1 MYLKSIELQGF
12 KSFPD
17 KTVLRFHKGI
27 TAVVGPNGSGKSN
40 VSDAVRWVLG
50 EQSTKTLRGS
60 KMEDVIFSGT
70 SERRAQGFAQ
80 VTLVLDN
87 TDRQIDFDK
96 DELTIARRYYRSGE
110 SEYMIDGATVR
121 LRDVN
126 ELFMDTGL
134 GRDGYSIISQGKIAD
149 IISSKSNER
158 REIFEEA
165 AGISRYRYRRQDAQ
179 RKLAQ
184 AEENMVRLLD
194 ILDELSARVGP
205 LKTQSDKAEK
215 FLELAEEKK
224 NLEIGLWLDLI
235 SKSNDKLREQEKKI
249 TLAGAQYEQCEA
261 ELEKIEKENEEI
273 YAQNA
278 DSNLVIEALR
288 NNAASF
294 EEEAIRKES
303 EIELASQNI
312 AHNNDTIE
320 RIRTEAEQ
328 AGDTEE
334 QIDKQIAERQ
344 AQIEALNEKI
354 AAERSLLEEQS
365 RGMQSLMNENEQFT
379 KQFSSFTEELSSLQ
393 LALSDAKVEKSTALS
408 SAEQIV
414 RRQGDIDSAIAQKNA
429 ALSTAKAERE
439 ACAQQLKAYED
450 AVQSSRNSLEGYD
463 LKYVS
468 EKNKAHK
475 LKAECDRLNAE
486 SYNQNQK
493 LAMLK
498 ELQKN
503 MEGYSGA
510 VKAVVQQARHGVLRG
525 IHGALADLIQT
536 DPAYSL
542 AVETALG
549 NALQNVVTGDEADAK
564 RAITYLKNNRL
575 GRVTFLPIAAME
587 ARSLKEKG
595 IEQCAGFVDY
605 ATRLVECDKQYQDII
620 ANLLGKTVVAEDLD
634 SAIAIAKQYRGAF
647 KIVTLDGQIIH
658 AGGSMTGGSKAKNTG
673 MLSRAAEIEKLK
685 KSCAAVKA
693 EAEQAFEKSNAA
705 ASALAKL
712 EAEMEAVRADIVSG
726 GEDVIRTRG
735 ELNLISEQ
743 CAAAEA
749 AVREL
754 EQEKSNAAATVASFK
769 AQAESADAGI
779 ARIEAQM
786 HRVEQGIEAINAD
799 KEKLEQRRA
808 QLNETANAV
817 NIKIAEA
824 SKDIAA
830 QREAIQSLTLQK
842 LSQAERAAKTAEE
855 IAAIS
860 KQNEALEETIAQAE
874 EAKNTLRDKAQ
885 QAKQNI
891 EQIIASRSELEK
903 RSTEL
908 RAAEKEYTA
917 QREKLSGEMARLS
930 ERKINMQNEYE
941 TTVAKLFDEYEL
953 TRSQAEQLN
962 IKLENIGEAQRT
974 LASVK
979 AKIRALGSVNVA
991 AIEEYREVK
1000 ERHDFLSLQLEDVQK
1015 SERELT
1021 KLIKELTNNM
1031 SAQFTAQ
1038 FAKIN
1043 QEFAATMHEF
1053 FDGGKAELQLEDEEN
1068 VLECGIEIKVQPPGK
1083 NVQNIALLSGGE
1095 KSLAAV
1101 ALLFAILKVT
1111 PAPFCIYDEVEAALD
1126 DVNVDKYA
1134 KYMRKMCER
1143 IQFIAITHRRGT
1155 MEEADVL
1162 YGVTMQEKGV
1172 SKLLELKA
1180 AEVSAKL
1187 GI

>member
-344 AQIEALNEKI
+344 AQIAQLNEKI

-429 ALSTAKAERE
+429 ALATAKAERE

-705 ASALAKL
+705 A
-712 EAEMEAVRADIVSG
+712 
-726 GEDVIRTRG
+726 
-735 ELNLISEQ
+735 
-743 CAAAEA
+743 
-749 AVREL
+749 
-754 EQEKSNAAATVASFK
+754 TVASFK

-830 QREAIQSLTLQK
+830 QREAIQSFTLQK

>member
-17 KTVLRFHKGI
+17 KTVLHFHKGI

-50 EQSTKTLRGS
+50 EQSTKSLRGS
-60 KMEDVIFSGT
+60 RMEDVIFSGT
-70 SERRAQGFAQ
+70 EERRAQGFAQ

-87 TDRQIDFDK
+87 SDRQIDFDK
-96 DELTIARRYYRSGE
+96 DELSISRRYYRSGE
-110 SEYMIDGATVR
+110 SEYIIDGATVR
-121 LRDVN
+121 LRDIN

-165 AGISRYRYRRQDAQ
+165 AGISKYRYRRQDAQ
-179 RKLAQ
+179 RKLSQ
-184 AEENMVRLLD
+184 AEDNMVRLLD

-215 FLELAEEKK
+215 FLVLAEQKK

-235 SKSNDKLREQEKKI
+235 TKSNDKLREQEKKI
-249 TLAGAQYEQCEA
+249 TLASAQYEQCELA
-261 ELEKIEKENEEI
+261 LEKIEKENEEI
-273 YAQNA
+273 YNQNA
-278 DSNLVIEALR
+278 DSNLVIETLR
-288 NNAASF
+288 TNAASF

-303 EIELASQNI
+303 EIELANQTI
-312 AHNNDTIE
+312 AHHDSTIE
-320 RIRTEAEQ
+320 RIRSEAAQ
-328 AGDTEE
+328 AGDNEE
-334 QIDKQIAERQ
+334 LIDSQIAERQ
-344 AQIEALNEKI
+344 AEITALNEAI
-354 AAERSLLEEQS
+354 AKQRALLEEQS
-365 RGMQSLMNENEQFT
+365 LGMQSLMNENEQFT
-379 KQFSSFTEELSSLQ
+379 KQFAAYTEELSALQ
-393 LALSDAKVEKSTALS
+393 LALSDVKVEKSTALS
-408 SAEQIV
+408 SAEQITL
-414 RRQGDIDSAIAQKNA
+414 RGSDIDAAIEQKRA
-429 ALSTAKAERE
+429 ALTKAQSEQAE
-439 ACAQQLKAYED
+439 CAAVLKDYEQK
-450 AVQSSRNSLEGYD
+450 VQGYRNTLEGYD

-468 EKNKAHK
+468 DKNKAVK
-475 LKAECDRLNAE
+475 LKAECDRLNVEA
-486 SYNQNQK
+486 YNLNQK
-493 LAMLK
+493 LLMLK

-510 VKAVVQQARHGVLRG
+510 VKAVIKQARHGVLRG
-525 IHGALADLIQT
+525 IHGALADLIKT
-536 DPAYSL
+536 EEVYSL
-542 AVETALG
+542 AIETALG
-549 NALQNVVTGDEADAK
+549 NALQNVVTGTEADAK
-564 RAITYLKNNRL
+564 RAIGYLKSNNL
-575 GRVTFLPIAAME
+575 GRVTFLPISALE
-587 ARSLKEKG
+587 ARSLNEKG
-595 IEQCAGFVDY
+595 IEKCEGFVDY
-605 ATRLVECDKQYQDII
+605 ATNLVACDAQYKAII

-634 SAIAIAKQYRGAF
+634 TAILIAKKYHYSF
-647 KIVTLDGQIIH
+647 KIVTLDGQLIN
-658 AGGSMTGGSKAKNTG
+658 AGGSMTGGSRAKNTG
-673 MLSRAAEIEKLK
+673 MLSRATEIESLQKECESTKRL
-685 KSCAAVKA
+685 A
-693 EAEQAFEKSNAA
+693 EEAFEKSNAA
-705 ASALAKL
+705 ESALAKIQ
-712 EAEMEAVRADIVSG
+712 AQMDAVRADIISG
-726 GEDVIRTRG
+726 GEDIIRTQG
-735 ELNLISEQ
+735 ELKLIGEQ
-743 CAAAEA
+743 CTAAEA
-749 AVREL
+749 ALQEL
-754 EQEKSNAAATVASFK
+754 VAEKENASAKVAALQQ
-769 AQAESADAGI
+769 QAELAEKKQAEI
-779 ARIEAQM
+779 EQKMARTQE
-786 HRVEQGIEAINAD
+786 GIEAINAD
-799 KEKLEQRRA
+799 KEALEQRRE

-830 QREAIQSLTLQK
+830 KRETIQSLTLQK
-842 LSQAERAAKTAEE
+842 LSQAERAAKTQEE
-855 IAAIS
+855 IAAIE
-860 KQNEALEETIAQAE
+860 KDKETLALTIE
-874 EAKNTLRDKAQ
+874 EAAKNRDVLRAKAAE
-885 QAKQNI
+885 AKQNI
-891 EQIIASRSELEK
+891 EAIIHSKSELEQ
-903 RSTEL
+903 RSTAL
-908 RAAEKEYTA
+908 RAEEKEYTST
-917 QREKLSGEMARLS
+917 REKLSGELARLS
-930 ERKINMQNEYE
+930 ERKLNMENEYE

-953 TRSQAEQLN
+953 TRSQAEQLD
-962 IKLENIGEAQRT
+962 IKIENIGEAQRT
-974 LASVK
+974 LGSVK
-979 AKIRALGSVNVA
+979 AKIRALGAVNVA

-1000 ERHDFLSLQLEDVQK
+1000 ERYDFLSLQLEDVQK

-1043 QEFAATMHEF
+1043 KAFGETMQEF

-1126 DVNVDKYA
+1126 DVNVDRFA

-1172 SKLLELKA
+1172 SKLLELQASEISK
-1180 AEVSAKL
+1180 KL

>member
-17 KTVLRFHKGI
+17 KTVLHFHKGI

-50 EQSTKTLRGS
+50 EQSTKSLRGS

-70 SERRAQGFAQ
+70 AQRRAQGFAQ

-96 DELTIARRYYRSGE
+96 DELSISRRYYRSGE
-110 SEYMIDGATVR
+110 SEYIIDGATVR
-121 LRDVN
+121 LRDIN

-165 AGISRYRYRRQDAQ
+165 AGISKYRYRRQDAQ

-184 AEENMVRLLD
+184 AEDNMVRLLD
-194 ILDELSARVGP
+194 ILEELSSRVGP

-215 FLELAEEKK
+215 FLVLAEQKK

-235 SKSNDKLREQEKKI
+235 NKSNDKLREQEKKI
-249 TLAGAQYEQCEA
+249 TLATAQYEQCESA
-261 ELEKIEKENEEI
+261 LEEIEKENEEI

-278 DSNLVIEALR
+278 DSNLVIETLR
-288 NNAASF
+288 GNAAAA
-294 EEEAIRKES
+294 EEEAIRKHS
-303 EIELASQNI
+303 EMELARRSI
-312 AHNNDTIE
+312 EHNRDTIS
-320 RIRTEAEQ
+320 RIEKEAAL
-328 AGDTEE
+328 AGDHE
-334 QIDKQIAERQ
+334 QEIDAQIAACQE
-344 AQIEALNEKI
+344 QIEALQQVI
-354 AAERSLLEEQS
+354 AEQRAMLEEHS
-365 RGMQSLMNENEQFT
+365 LGMQTLMNENEQFT
-379 KQFSSFTEELSSLQ
+379 KQFAAYTQSIAALQ
-393 LALSDAKVEKSTALS
+393 LELSDAKVAKSTALS
-408 SAEQIV
+408 SAEQIEA
-414 RRQGDIDSAIAQKNA
+414 RDSDIHAAKEQKAQ
-429 ALSTAKAERE
+429 ALAKAESE
-439 ACAQQLKAYED
+439 KAECAAALKAYED
-450 AVQSSRNSLEGYD
+450 AVQSARNQLEGYD
-463 LKYVS
+463 LKYVAD
-468 EKNKAHK
+468 KNKAAK
-475 LKAECDRLNAE
+475 LGAECDRLNAD
-486 SYNQNQK
+486 SYSKNQK

-510 VKAVVQQARHGVLRG
+510 VKSVITHARRGVLRG

-536 DPAYSL
+536 DAAYSL

-549 NALQNVVTGDEADAK
+549 NALQNVVTGTEQDAK
-564 RAITYLKNNRL
+564 RAIGYLKSNKL
-575 GRVTFLPIAAME
+575 GRVTFLPLSAIE
-587 ARSLKEKG
+587 ARAFDEKG
-595 IEQCAGFVDY
+595 VEHCEGFVDY
-605 ATRLVECDKQYQDII
+605 AVNLVKCDAQYRDII
-620 ANLLGKTVVAEDLD
+620 ANLLGKTIVAETLD
-634 SAIAIAKQYRGAF
+634 DAVEIAKQYRFSF
-647 KIVTLDGQIIH
+647 KIVTLDGQLIN
-658 AGGSMTGGSKAKNTG
+658 AGGSMTGGSRSKHAG
-673 MLSRAAEIEKLK
+673 MLSRANEITALEKECAHLKALAEE
-685 KSCAAVKA
+685 
-693 EAEQAFEKSNAA
+693 AFEKRKSAEA
-705 ASALAKL
+705 ALAQV
-712 EAEMEAVRADIVSG
+712 EAEMEAVRADIISG
-726 GEDVIRTRG
+726 GEDVIRAQG
-735 ELNLISEQ
+735 ELNLITEQ
-743 CAAAEA
+743 CAAIGESI
-749 AVREL
+749 REL
-754 EQEKSNAAATVASFK
+754 EQEKAVAAGKVADLR
-769 AQAESADAGI
+769 AQAEQAEQSI
-779 ARIEAQM
+779 AETEKKIAAA
-786 HRVEQGIEAINAD
+786 EQGIESINAD
-799 KEKLEQRRA
+799 KQKLEQRRA

-830 QREAIQSLTLQK
+830 KRENIQSLTLQK
-842 LSQAERAAKTAEE
+842 LSQAERAEKTKAE
-855 IAAIS
+855 IAAIQ
-860 KQNEALEETIAQAE
+860 KDNEALEAAIAAAEEQRAALKQRAAQAKE
-874 EAKNTLRDKAQ
+874 S
-885 QAKQNI
+885 I
-891 EQIIASRSELEK
+891 EQMIRSRSELEK

-908 RAAEKEYTA
+908 RQQEKDYTA

-953 TRSQAEQLN
+953 TRSDAEQLN
-962 IKLENIGEAQRT
+962 IRLENIGEAQRQ
-974 LASVK
+974 LSSVK
-979 AKIRALGSVNVA
+979 AKIRGLGSVNVA

-1000 ERHDFLSLQLEDVQK
+1000 ERYDFLHLQLEDVQK

-1043 QEFAATMHEF
+1043 KEFGKTMAEF
-1053 FDGGKAELQLEDEEN
+1053 FEGGKAELQLEDEEH

-1180 AEVSAKL
+1180 AQISEQL

>member
-17 KTVLRFHKGI
+17 KTVLHFHKGI

-60 KMEDVIFSGT
+60 RMEDVIFSGT
-70 SERRAQGFAQ
+70 AERRAQGFAQ

-96 DELTIARRYYRSGE
+96 DELSIARRYYRSGE
-110 SEYMIDGATVR
+110 SEYIIDGATVR
-121 LRDVN
+121 LRDIN

-165 AGISRYRYRRQDAQ
+165 AGISKYRYRRQDAQ

-194 ILDELSARVGP
+194 ILDELSSRVGP

-215 FLELAEEKK
+215 FLVLAEEKK

-235 SKSNDKLREQEKKI
+235 TKSNDKLREQEKKI
-249 TLAGAQYEQCEA
+249 TLASAQYEQCEEA
-261 ELEKIEKENEEI
+261 LEKIEKENEEI
-273 YAQNA
+273 YAKNA
-278 DSNLVIEALR
+278 DSNLVIETLR
-288 NNAASF
+288 GNAAGF

-303 EIELASQNI
+303 EIELANQTI
-312 AHNNDTIE
+312 EHNQSTIE
-320 RIRTEAEQ
+320 RIRAEAAQ

-334 QIDKQIAERQ
+334 MIDGQIAQKQ
-344 AQIEALNEKI
+344 AEIDTLGETI
-354 AAERSLLEEQS
+354 AAQRAALEEQS
-365 RGMQSLMNENEQFT
+365 RGMQALMNENEEFT
-379 KQFSSFTEELSSLQ
+379 KQFSAYTGQLADLQ

-408 SAEQIV
+408 GAEQITL
-414 RRQGDIDSAIAQKNA
+414 RQSDVDSALAQKRA
-429 ALSTAKAERE
+429 ALEKAQSEKE
-439 ACAQQLKAYED
+439 ECAAHLKHCED
-450 AVQSSRNSLEGYD
+450 TVQGYRNTLEGYD

-468 EKNKAHK
+468 DKNKALK
-475 LKAECDRLNAE
+475 LKTECDRLNAE
-486 SYNQNQK
+486 SYNKNQK

-510 VKAVVQQARHGVLRG
+510 VKAVIRHARHGVLRG
-525 IHGALADLIQT
+525 VHGALADLIQT
-536 DPAYSL
+536 EEAYSL

-549 NALQNVVTGDEADAK
+549 NALQNVVTGTQNDAK
-564 RAITYLKNNRL
+564 RAIEYLKSNNL
-575 GRVTFLPIAAME
+575 GRVTFLPIAALE
-587 ARSLKEKG
+587 PRSLEQKG
-595 IEQCAGFVDY
+595 LENCEGFVDY
-605 ATRLVECDKQYQDII
+605 ATNLVSCDKQYKNII
-620 ANLLGKTVVAEDLD
+620 ANLLGKTVVAEDLET
-634 SAIAIAKQYRGAF
+634 AILIARQYHYAF
-647 KIVTLDGQIIH
+647 KIVTLDGQLINT
-658 AGGSMTGGSKAKNTG
+658 GGSMTGGSKAKNTG
-673 MLSRAAEIEKLK
+673 MLSRATEIAALEKECEALK
-685 KSCAAVKA
+685 QQ
-693 EAEQAFEKSNAA
+693 AEQAFEKSNAA
-705 ASALAKL
+705 AQALAKI
-712 EAEMEAVRADIVSG
+712 EAEMEAVRADIISG

-735 ELNLISEQ
+735 ELNLIEEQ
-743 CAAAEA
+743 CTAAAEA
-749 AVREL
+749 LAQLQSEKDSALERIEQFRAQARQADEKMAAL
-754 EQEKSNAAATVASFK
+754 EQE
-769 AQAESADAGI
+769 I
-779 ARIEAQM
+779 AHIE
-786 HRVEQGIEAINAD
+786 EGIESINAD
-799 KEKLEQRRA
+799 KEKLESKRA
-808 QLNETANAV
+808 ELNETANAV

-824 SKDIAA
+824 GKDIAA
-830 QREAIQSLTLQK
+830 KRETIQSLTLQK
-842 LSQAERAAKTAEE
+842 LSQAQRAAKTAEE
-855 IAAIS
+855 IAAIE
-860 KQNEALEETIAQAE
+860 KGNDALRETIAAAAE
-874 EAKNTLRDKAQ
+874 SCDALRQKAA
-885 QAKQNI
+885 QAKENI
-891 EQIIASRSELEK
+891 EAIIHSRSDLEK

-908 RAAEKEYTA
+908 RAAEKDYTS

-930 ERKINMQNEYE
+930 ERKLNMQNEYE

-953 TRSQAEQLN
+953 TRSQAEQLD
-962 IKLENIGEAQRT
+962 IKIENIGEAQRN
-974 LASVK
+974 LSSVK

-1000 ERHDFLSLQLEDVQK
+1000 ERYDFLSLQLEDVQK
-1015 SERELT
+1015 SERELS

-1043 QEFAATMHEF
+1043 KEFGETMQEFF
-1053 FDGGKAELQLEDEEN
+1053 GGGKAALQLEDEEN

-1126 DVNVDKYA
+1126 DVNVDKFA
-1134 KYMRKMCER
+1134 KYMRKMCAH

-1172 SKLLELKA
+1172 SKLLELQANEISK
-1180 AEVSAKL
+1180 KL

>member
-17 KTVLRFHKGI
+17 KTVLHFHKGI

-50 EQSTKTLRGS
+50 EQSTKSLRGS
-60 KMEDVIFSGT
+60 RMEDVIFSGT
-70 SERRAQGFAQ
+70 AERRAQGFAQ

-96 DELTIARRYYRSGE
+96 DELSIARRYYRSGE
-110 SEYMIDGATVR
+110 SEYIIDGATVR

-134 GRDGYSIISQGKIAD
+134 GREGYSIISQGKIAD

-165 AGISRYRYRRQDAQ
+165 AGISKYRYRRQDAQ

-184 AEENMVRLLD
+184 AEDNMVRLLD

-205 LKTQSDKAEK
+205 LKTQSEKAEK
-215 FLELAEEKK
+215 FLVYAEQKK
-224 NLEIGLWLDLI
+224 ELEIGLWLDLI
-235 SKSNDKLREQEKKI
+235 TKSNDKLREQEKKI
-249 TLAGAQYEQCEA
+249 TLAASQYEDCEKALDEIEA
-261 ELEKIEKENEEI
+261 ENEAI
-273 YAQNA
+273 YNQNA
-278 DSNLVIEALR
+278 DSNLVIETLR
-288 NNAASF
+288 ANAASA
-294 EEEAIRKES
+294 EEEAIRKEN
-303 EIELASQNI
+303 EMELAAQNI
-312 AHNNDTIE
+312 EHNNETAQ
-320 RIRTEAEQ
+320 RVRAQAEQ
-328 AGDTEE
+328 AGDNEE
-334 QIDKQIAERQ
+334 LIDKQIAERR
-344 AQIEALNEKI
+344 AEIDALNETI
-354 AAERSLLEEQS
+354 AAQRTLLEQQS
-365 RGMQSLMNENEQFT
+365 LGMQSLMNENEQFT
-379 KQFSSFTEELSSLQ
+379 KQFAEYSQQLSALQ
-393 LALSDAKVEKSTALS
+393 LALSDARVEQSTALS
-408 SAEQIV
+408 SAEQIAL
-414 RRQGDIDSAIAQKNA
+414 RSEDIDSAIAQKQEA
-429 ALSTAKAERE
+429 YEKAENEVRE
-439 ACAQQLKAYED
+439 CEAQLKVYRD
-450 AVQSSRNSLEGYD
+450 TVQGYRNTLEGYD

-468 EKNKAHK
+468 DKNKAVK
-475 LKAECDRLNAE
+475 LKAECDKLNAE
-486 SYNQNQK
+486 SYSKNQK

-510 VKAVVQQARHGVLRG
+510 VKSVIKNARHGVLRG
-525 IHGALADLIQT
+525 IHGALADLIKT
-536 DPAYSL
+536 DAAYSL

-549 NALQNVVTGDEADAK
+549 NALQNVVTDTEEDAK
-564 RAITYLKNNRL
+564 RAIRFLKSGNL
-575 GRVTFLPIAAME
+575 GRVTFLPISALE
-587 ARSLKEKG
+587 ARLLKEKK
-595 IEQCAGFVDY
+595 IDRCEGFVDY
-605 ATRLVECDKQYQDII
+605 APNLVQCEKRYRAII
-620 ANLLGKTVVAEDLD
+620 ANLLGTTVVAEDLD
-634 SAIAIAKQYRGAF
+634 CAVAMARKYGYAF
-647 KIVTLDGQIIH
+647 KIVTLDGQLVN
-658 AGGSMTGGSKAKNTG
+658 AGGSMTGGSRAKNTG
-673 MLSRAAEIEKLK
+673 VLSRANEIEALEKE
-685 KSCAAVKA
+685 CAQIK
-693 EAEQAFEKSNAA
+693 EQAEQAFEKSNSAA
-705 ASALAKL
+705 AALAKI
-712 EAEMEAVRADIVSG
+712 EAEMEAVRADIISG
-726 GEDVIRTRG
+726 GEDIIRAEG
-735 ELNLISEQ
+735 ELNLVKEQ
-743 CAAAEA
+743 CAAAKQSVE
-749 AVREL
+749 EL
-754 EQEKSNAAATVASFK
+754 EAEKTGSLERIAALKEDVARAEAKIAETEK
-769 AQAESADAGI
+769 AITALEQDIES
-779 ARIEAQM
+779 
-786 HRVEQGIEAINAD
+786 INAD
-799 KEKLEQRRA
+799 KEKLELKRA
-808 QLNETANAV
+808 ELNETANEV

-824 SKDIAA
+824 NKDIAA
-830 QREAIQSLTLQK
+830 KRDMIQSLTVQK
-842 LSQAERAAKTAEE
+842 LSQAERAKQTEAE
-855 IAAIS
+855 IAAIL
-860 KQNEALEETIAQAE
+860 KENETLEASIAAASEQRDALRAKAAETKAHIDEIIQA
-874 EAKNTLRDKAQ
+874 
-885 QAKQNI
+885 
-891 EQIIASRSELEK
+891 RSEMEK

-908 RAAEKEYTA
+908 RAKEKEFTS

-941 TTVAKLFDEYEL
+941 NTVAKLYDEYQL
-953 TRSQAEQLN
+953 SRSDAEALN
-962 IKLENIGEAQRT
+962 IKIENVGEAQRS

-1015 SERELT
+1015 SERELS

-1043 QEFAATMHEF
+1043 KEFGETMREF
-1053 FDGGKAELQLEDEEN
+1053 FGGGKAELQLEDEEN

-1101 ALLFAILKVT
+1101 ALLFSILKVT

-1134 KYMRKMCER
+1134 KYMRKMSDR

-1172 SKLLELKA
+1172 SKLLELQASEISK
-1180 AEVSAKL
+1180 KL